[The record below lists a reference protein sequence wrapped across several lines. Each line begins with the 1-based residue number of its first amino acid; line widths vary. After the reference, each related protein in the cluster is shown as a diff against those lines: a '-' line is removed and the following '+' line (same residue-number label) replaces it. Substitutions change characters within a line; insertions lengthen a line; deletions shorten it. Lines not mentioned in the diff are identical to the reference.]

1 MKRSESNDRKRKKEI
16 KDIAYDWLNES
27 EFQVND
33 NYEIEYS
40 EEQLNNFLSE
50 LKEDGYSEEEVAH
63 FKDCVENFSE
73 EREEEI
79 YDSIPYEEEGGG
91 IDWYEENYRT
101 EIITYTSKKI
111 A

>member
-1 MKRSESNDRKRKKEI
+1 MTENEKKEMEC
-16 KDIAYDWLNES
+16 IAYDWLNES
-27 EFQVND
+27 EFPVND

-40 EEQLNNFLSE
+40 EEELNNFLVE
-50 LKEDGYSEEEVAH
+50 LMGILKKKEEITH

-79 YDSIPYEEEGGG
+79 YDSIPYEDCNGG

-101 EIITYTSKKI
+101 EVIVYTSKKI

>member
-1 MKRSESNDRKRKKEI
+1 MTEITKKQL
-16 KDIAYDWLNES
+16 KYSADYWLTECELPINK
-27 EFQVND
+27 
-33 NYEIEYS
+33 NYEVEYT
-40 EEQLNNFLSE
+40 EKQLDKE
-50 LKEDGYSEEEVAH
+50 LELIKEDGYSEEEIEY
-63 FKDCVENFSE
+63 FKKCVENFSE

-101 EIITYTSKKI
+101 KIITYTSKKI

>member
-1 MKRSESNDRKRKKEI
+1 MTEKKKKEI
-16 KDIAYDWLNES
+16 SYIAHDWLTEND
-27 EFQVND
+27 FQVND

-50 LKEDGYSEEEVAH
+50 LKEDGYSGEEIEY
-63 FKDCVENFSE
+63 FKKCVENFSE

-79 YDSIPYEEEGGG
+79 YDSIPYEEEGSG

-101 EIITYTSKKI
+101 EVIVYTSKKI

>member
-1 MKRSESNDRKRKKEI
+1 MTEMEKKEM
-16 KDIAYDWLNES
+16 KYIAHDWLTEND
-27 EFQVND
+27 FQVNN

-40 EEQLNNFLSE
+40 EKELNNFLVE

-73 EREEEI
+73 EREEEM
-79 YDSIPYEEEGGG
+79 YDSIPYKEEGGV

>member
-1 MKRSESNDRKRKKEI
+1 MTEKEKKEM
-16 KDIAYDWLNES
+16 KYIANDWLTES
-27 EFQVND
+27 KFPVND
-33 NYEIEYS
+33 NYEIEYT
-40 EEQLNNFLSE
+40 EEQLNDFLSE
-50 LKEDGYSEEEVAH
+50 LKEDGYSEEEIEC
-63 FKDCVENFSE
+63 FKSCVENFSE

-101 EIITYTSKKI
+101 EVVTYTSKKI

>member
-1 MKRSESNDRKRKKEI
+1 MKY
-16 KDIAYDWLNES
+16 IAHDWLTENEF
-27 EFQVND
+27 EINE

-40 EEQLNNFLSE
+40 EKELNNFLVE

-63 FKDCVENFSE
+63 FKDCIENFSE

-91 IDWYEENYRT
+91 KDWYEINERIET
-101 EIITYTSKKI
+101 VVLATKKI
-111 A
+111 G

>member
-1 MKRSESNDRKRKKEI
+1 MTEKEKKEMEY
-16 KDIAYDWLNES
+16 IAYDWLNEG
-27 EFQVND
+27 EFPVND

-50 LKEDGYSEEEVAH
+50 LKEDGYSEEEITH

-79 YDSIPYEEEGGG
+79 FDSIPYEEEGGG